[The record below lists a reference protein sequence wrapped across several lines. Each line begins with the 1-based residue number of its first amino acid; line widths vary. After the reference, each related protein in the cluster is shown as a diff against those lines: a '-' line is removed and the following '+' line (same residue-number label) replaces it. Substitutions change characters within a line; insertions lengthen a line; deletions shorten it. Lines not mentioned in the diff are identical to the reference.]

1 MRHKPNTLH
10 LALASAGMYFNFER
24 RIMAAFNSNTNK
36 AVTGLPE
43 VKSLDELMAENTGLV
58 CAWDLA
64 VE

>member
-36 AVTGLPE
+36 AVKGLPE

-64 VE
+64 AE

>member
-1 MRHKPNTLH
+1 MMLKPNTLH

-24 RIMAAFNSNTNK
+24 RIMAAFNSNTDK

-43 VKSLDELMAENTGLV
+43 VKSLDELMSENTGLV

-64 VE
+64 AE

>member
-1 MRHKPNTLH
+1 MHLKQNLLH
-10 LALASAGMYFNFER
+10 RALAASGMYFNFER
-24 RIMAAFNSNTNK
+24 RVMATFKSNTKK

-43 VKSLDELMAENTGLV
+43 VKTLDELMAENTGLV

>member
-24 RIMAAFNSNTNK
+24 RIMAALNSNTDK
-36 AVTGLPE
+36 AVTGLTE
-43 VKSLDELMAENTGLV
+43 VKTLDELMAENTGLV

-64 VE
+64 AE